1 MATTTRQTA
10 IFGVEDWK
18 RIYQTYREADFQSY
32 DFETLR
38 KSFVD
43 YLRLYY
49 PETFN
54 DYIESS
60 EFIALLDVMAF
71 MGQSLAFRTDLN
83 TRENYL
89 DTAERRDSVVKLAQL
104 VSYTPKRN
112 TEASGYLKVFSVKTT
127 ENVIDYN
134 GVNLASVT
142 VNWAD
147 PSNFDWQE
155 QFTAIVNAS
164 LVNTQRIG
172 RPANNQIILGIDTSE
187 YTINLVPGY
196 IPVIPYTATVD
207 GVNMPFEAV
216 NASSTGRSYVY
227 EPRPLPN
234 GQFNVLFRNDQS
246 GFASAN
252 TGYFFLFKQGV
263 LQNQD
268 FNLPER
274 ISNRSVDINIEG
286 VNNEDVW
293 LYQLDNVGNVT
304 REWIKTD
311 NVYGAAVEQLTPGTR
326 TIFSV
331 TSRTNDQITLNFG
344 DGVFSTI
351 PVGTFRNYVRASNGL
366 QYIINPEEMQ
376 NVQVPIAYVSRT
388 GQIET
393 ITFTCGITQPVSN
406 SQARETIQEIKQRAP
421 ARYYTQDRMVNGE
434 DYNNFPFTAYNSILK
449 SKALNRA
456 SIGTSRYLDL
466 VDNTGK
472 YSSTNIFA
480 SDGAL
485 YEANNLP
492 AFQFTWLTNN
502 DIADVIVNNIQPV
515 IGKDGARQFYYANY
529 TRPDLTVLN
538 ITWHQSTTQLN
549 ETTGYFQNVL
559 ENPVSI
565 GTYSSNNTK
574 YIQVGALVKFTAP
587 TGYFFDR
594 DNQLVAGVPIRAN
607 EKYSIWASPTAVYV
621 DGTNQGLGNFTN
633 GLGPVV
639 LNNFVPTGA
648 IANQVIPL
656 FVTDFTTTFAQSIT
670 EQVRLNRNFGLGY
683 DNLTATWYLI
693 NSVNLAVNADFSLTN
708 AQSTA
713 GVNSDASWFIQAT
726 TDGSTYTV
734 QSRSLDYYFGSVL
747 ETRFFFFT
755 NQKIYDSRTGT
766 VISDFVNILKTNSK
780 PDNNTPL
787 EGDTRVRIIGQP
799 VESDGYVDDFQVI
812 VGFEDNDGD
821 GVPDNPDFFNDI
833 VAPSVSSNL
842 KLVFLQQTVDF
853 DNLQRYLLVQ
863 EDVVNSEYAT
873 LATIELAKSEYT
885 NGQVFYAYNP
895 TSATSNIDYSAGLFY
910 QLTLN
915 NDLTR
920 TVDPV
925 TGWIARVGRQDLY
938 FQYRHNSPLTSR
950 LDPGTTNIIDIY
962 IVTLT
967 YYVAY
972 QNWIKDS
979 TGTVP
984 EPTPPTLD
992 ELTTEYAGLQDYK
1005 MISDNMILNTVQF
1018 KPLFGQKAAEE
1029 LRAIIKVIPA
1039 AGTTVSVSEIKN
1051 LVVANMDAYFNLDKW
1066 DFGATFYFS
1075 ELAAYIHSQIG
1086 SIVSSVVLV
1095 PLNPQKSFGDLYEIR
1110 SAPNQI
1116 FVNAAT
1122 VNDVEVIQALTST
1135 NIRTAPGSGV
1145 I

>member
-421 ARYYTQDRMVNGE
+421 ARYY
-434 DYNNFPFTAYNSILK
+434 
-449 SKALNRA
+449 
-456 SIGTSRYLDL
+456 
-466 VDNTGK
+466 
-472 YSSTNIFA
+472 
-480 SDGAL
+480 
-485 YEANNLP
+485 
-492 AFQFTWLTNN
+492 
-502 DIADVIVNNIQPV
+502 
-515 IGKDGARQFYYANY
+515 
-529 TRPDLTVLN
+529 
-538 ITWHQSTTQLN
+538 
-549 ETTGYFQNVL
+549 
-559 ENPVSI
+559 
-565 GTYSSNNTK
+565 
-574 YIQVGALVKFTAP
+574 
-587 TGYFFDR
+587 
-594 DNQLVAGVPIRAN
+594 
-607 EKYSIWASPTAVYV
+607 
-621 DGTNQGLGNFTN
+621 
-633 GLGPVV
+633 
-639 LNNFVPTGA
+639 
-648 IANQVIPL
+648 
-656 FVTDFTTTFAQSIT
+656 
-670 EQVRLNRNFGLGY
+670 
-683 DNLTATWYLI
+683 
-693 NSVNLAVNADFSLTN
+693 
-708 AQSTA
+708 
-713 GVNSDASWFIQAT
+713 
-726 TDGSTYTV
+726 
-734 QSRSLDYYFGSVL
+734 
-747 ETRFFFFT
+747 
-755 NQKIYDSRTGT
+755 
-766 VISDFVNILKTNSK
+766 
-780 PDNNTPL
+780 
-787 EGDTRVRIIGQP
+787 
-799 VESDGYVDDFQVI
+799 
-812 VGFEDNDGD
+812 
-821 GVPDNPDFFNDI
+821 
-833 VAPSVSSNL
+833 
-842 KLVFLQQTVDF
+842 
-853 DNLQRYLLVQ
+853 
-863 EDVVNSEYAT
+863 
-873 LATIELAKSEYT
+873 
-885 NGQVFYAYNP
+885 
-895 TSATSNIDYSAGLFY
+895 
-910 QLTLN
+910 
-915 NDLTR
+915 
-920 TVDPV
+920 
-925 TGWIARVGRQDLY
+925 
-938 FQYRHNSPLTSR
+938 
-950 LDPGTTNIIDIY
+950 
-962 IVTLT
+962 
-967 YYVAY
+967 
-972 QNWIKDS
+972 
-979 TGTVP
+979 
-984 EPTPPTLD
+984 
-992 ELTTEYAGLQDYK
+992 
-1005 MISDNMILNTVQF
+1005 
-1018 KPLFGQKAAEE
+1018 
-1029 LRAIIKVIPA
+1029 
-1039 AGTTVSVSEIKN
+1039 
-1051 LVVANMDAYFNLDKW
+1051 
-1066 DFGATFYFS
+1066 
-1075 ELAAYIHSQIG
+1075 
-1086 SIVSSVVLV
+1086 
-1095 PLNPQKSFGDLYEIR
+1095 
-1110 SAPNQI
+1110 
-1116 FVNAAT
+1116 
-1122 VNDVEVIQALTST
+1122 
-1135 NIRTAPGSGV
+1135 PGSHGQW
-1145 I
+1145 